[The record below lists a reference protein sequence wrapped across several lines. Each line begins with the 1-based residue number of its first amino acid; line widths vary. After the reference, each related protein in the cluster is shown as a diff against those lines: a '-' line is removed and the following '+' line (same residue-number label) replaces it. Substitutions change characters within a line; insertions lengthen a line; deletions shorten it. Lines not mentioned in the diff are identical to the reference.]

1 MSNIYIWGT
10 SKRSPIILSTVKV
23 EIKGFL
29 DSNINKCG
37 KEYLGYK
44 IFNPKEIFAD
54 KESYPDIIIIAAND
68 IDSVR
73 YQIEELDKYSQNVT
87 VIPYWGKQNFISREY
102 ENIFDYTGWQIAQL
116 RNQIEILEGRFNY
129 TVNNIKYEMLDDYD
143 NGRIKIPRV
152 IEGKYAIERI
162 VNEGCSLVRFGDGEF
177 EIMAGHERLNYQKY
191 DRSLSERLLSIFQ
204 SHENKLL
211 VAIANNYGSL
221 SQYTDST
228 ANGIREYMTKEVRAY
243 HESIIDF
250 DRTYYDAYMF
260 KAYMPYR
267 DKENTQVRVDE
278 IKKMWNGRDI
288 AIIEGSMTRT
298 GVRNDLFDNAKSI
311 SRLLCPTKN
320 AFSKYEQILEEA
332 LRIEKSKLILIVLGP
347 AGKLLTYDM
356 FMKGYQVVEIGQ
368 IDMDYDWYKANL
380 GYKIPSPYKY
390 VSQQPE
396 TVISDVNDESYT
408 AQIISEIK

>member
-10 SKRSPIILSTVKV
+10 SKRSSIILSTVKV

-29 DSNINKCG
+29 DSNIHKCG

-44 IFNPKEIFAD
+44 IFNPKIIFAD

-73 YQIEELDKYSQNVT
+73 YQINELDKNSQKVT
-87 VIPYWGKQNFISREY
+87 TIPYWEEQNFIQQEY
-102 ENIFDYTGWQIAQL
+102 GDIFDYTGWQIAQL
-116 RNQIEILEGRFNY
+116 RNQIEVLKVRFNY
-129 TVNNIKYEMLDDYD
+129 MVNNIKYEMIDDYD

-152 IEGKYAIERI
+152 IEGKKAIERI

-177 EIMAGHERLNYQKY
+177 EIMAGHERPNFQNY
-191 DRSLSERLLSIFQ
+191 DRSLSERLLLVFQ
-204 SHENKLL
+204 SYEDKLL

-221 SQYTDST
+221 SQYTYST
-228 ANGIREYMTKEVRAY
+228 ANGIREYMTNEVRAY

-250 DRTYYDAYMF
+250 DRKYYDAYMF

-267 DKENTQVRVDE
+267 DKKNTQVRVDE
-278 IKKMWNGRDI
+278 IKKIWNGRDI
-288 AIIEGSMTRT
+288 AIIEGSKTRA
-298 GVRNDLFDNAKSI
+298 GVKNDLFDNAKSI

-320 AFSKYEQILEEA
+320 AFSKYEQILDEA
-332 LRIEKSKLILIVLGP
+332 LKIEKSKLILIILGP

-356 FMKGYQVVEIGQ
+356 FMKGYQVVDIGQ

-396 TVISDVNDESYT
+396 TEISDVNDEPYIS
-408 AQIISEIK
+408 QIICEIK